1 MRDSQVPEKMRS
13 LEKPFWKGFL
23 LRDGSIFLKVATV
36 GLVSLLWQGVTAL
49 EVQAGEPVD
58 LRSFSQQAIA
68 LERANGNPKLAAAM
82 EALLPG
88 LLEGVGSDQSA
99 LAAGSGTQDIRR
111 GLSDLADHMD
121 ARLGSNSQN
130 SQAGS
135 FTLFVLTDGVR
146 LQVTPSKNVTLITQ
160 KTTVQVNPGG
170 GPAGVSSPG
179 NSNNGTVGFSGKP
192 GRGRNK

>member
-1 MRDSQVPEKMRS
+1 MSS
-13 LEKPFWKGFL
+13 LEKPFWKGL
-23 LRDGSIFLKVATV
+23 SHRDGSIFLKVAAV
-36 GLVSLLWQGVTAL
+36 GLVSLLWQGVTAF
-49 EVQAGEPVD
+49 EAQAGEPVD

-68 LERANGNPKLAAAM
+68 LERANGNPELATAM

-88 LLEGVGSDQSA
+88 MLVGVVSDQSA
-99 LAAGSGTQDIRR
+99 LAAGSEPQDIRR

-121 ARLGSNSQN
+121 ARMDN

-146 LQVTPSKNVTLITQ
+146 LQVTPSKNVTVITQ
-160 KTTVQVNPGG
+160 NTTVQVNPGG

-192 GRGRNK
+192 GKGKGKK